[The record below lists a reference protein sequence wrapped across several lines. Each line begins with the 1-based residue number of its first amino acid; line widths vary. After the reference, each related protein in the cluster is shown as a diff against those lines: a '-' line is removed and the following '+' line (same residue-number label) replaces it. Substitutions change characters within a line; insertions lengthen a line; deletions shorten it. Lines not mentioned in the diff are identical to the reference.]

1 MPAPTDVITAG
12 QDGLAAAI
20 RAAASR
26 PNPEVT
32 TLVADLAHVV
42 EELTRVLEEET
53 AALSVKDM
61 DRMRALQA
69 DKQRLGRGYEQL
81 YALLGRQDQAAVR
94 AAPDFGAPGRG
105 RPALRRS
112 GEGKPPPHRRCP
124 VAQRTDSGRGAQ
136 RHRPGAGPRHRLR
149 RQRPRLHRRP
159 RRHHPGGCDQREHQ
173 HLIKPPNRRSPS
185 PCRSSSTP
193 PSATRPPA

>member
-94 AAPDFGAPGRG
+94 AAPDFGRLGAAAPRF
-105 RPALRRS
+105 AEAVKENLRRIGAARS
-112 GEGKPPPHRRCP
+112 LNERILGAVRSAIVR
-124 VAQRTDSGRGAQ
+124 AQAPATVYGANGRACTAGRAGTIRAGA
-136 RHRPGAGPRHRLR
+136 
-149 RQRPRLHRRP
+149 
-159 RRHHPGGCDQREHQ
+159 
-173 HLIKPPNRRSPS
+173 ISVNTSI
-185 PCRSSSTP
+185 
-193 PSATRPPA
+193 